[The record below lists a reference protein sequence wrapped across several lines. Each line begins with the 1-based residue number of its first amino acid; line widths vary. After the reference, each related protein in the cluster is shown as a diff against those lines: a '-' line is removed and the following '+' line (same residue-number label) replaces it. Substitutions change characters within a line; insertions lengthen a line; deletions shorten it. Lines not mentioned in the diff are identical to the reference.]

1 MKLMA
6 SFFSYQP
13 TARFHFIHLL
23 IVPLFAILIAYFGY
37 DRIWRPTEEQS
48 PSSPELAVSQHMITD
63 TGTTWAVLI
72 VGSKGYSNYR
82 HQADVCHAYQ
92 LLKTGLKEENI
103 IVFMYD
109 DIAHH
114 PNNPRP
120 DTLINHPRGRDDYNG
135 IHVTPS
141 NVYVVLL
148 GDKSLV
154 KGGSGKVVDSKPE
167 DRILFFFRSW
177 SYSSLACHSGSI
189 FERLLPDD
197 MNIYV
202 MTTSNPVESSY
213 AAYCN
218 LPLGYDVCLGDR
230 FSVAWMED
238 SETHDRRS
246 RSIEEQYNEIKGGLF
261 TRIGEKENLWLLL
274 GFSCNGIWF
283 NTLEKRKYEE
293 LKSSVVAIAGFPGLG
308 LLLIGVSLTV

>member
-1 MKLMA
+1 MAVSKLDKKIVKKRVNKFKRPH
-6 SFFSYQP
+6 SDWKICIKP

-37 DRIWRPTEEQS
+37 DRIWRPTEEPS
-48 PSSPELAVSQHMITD
+48 PSSPELAVSQQVITD

-72 VGSKGYSNYR
+72 AGSKGYSNYR
-82 HQADVCHAYQ
+82 HQ
-92 LLKTGLKEENI
+92 
-103 IVFMYD
+103 
-109 DIAHH
+109 
-114 PNNPRP
+114 
-120 DTLINHPRGRDDYNG
+120 DYNG

-141 NVYVVLL
+141 NVYAVLL

-154 KGGSGKVVDSKPE
+154 IGGNGKVVDSKPE

-177 SYSSLACHSGSI
+177 SYSSLA
-189 FERLLPDD
+189 
-197 MNIYV
+197 
-202 MTTSNPVESSY
+202 SNLVESSY

-246 RSIEEQYNEIKGGLF
+246 RSIEEQYNEVKRRTYGYFWGSRVMEYGSKHLK
-261 TRIGEKENLWLLL
+261 KESVSLYQ
-274 GFSCNGIWF
+274 GFSPRPLNLSHAT
-283 NTLEKRKYEE
+283 NVLM
-293 LKSSVVAIAGFPGLG
+293 VAIAGFPGLG

>member
-13 TARFHFIHLL
+13 TARFRFIHLL

-37 DRIWRPTEEQS
+37 DRIWRPTEEPS
-48 PSSPELAVSQHMITD
+48 PSSPELAVSQQVITD

-72 VGSKGYSNYR
+72 AGSKGYSNYR
-82 HQADVCHAYQ
+82 HQ
-92 LLKTGLKEENI
+92 
-103 IVFMYD
+103 
-109 DIAHH
+109 
-114 PNNPRP
+114 
-120 DTLINHPRGRDDYNG
+120 DYNG

-141 NVYVVLL
+141 NVYAVLL

-167 DRILFFFRSW
+167 DRIFIFFSGHGAPGSLEMPKAGKIFSPGLLNVLRKKQLHG
-177 SYSSLACHSGSI
+177 SYKSMLIYVEACHSGSI
-189 FERLLPDD
+189 FERLLLDD

-202 MTTSNPVESSY
+202 MKASNPVESSY

-238 SETHDRRS
+238 
-246 RSIEEQYNEIKGGLF
+246 K
-261 TRIGEKENLWLLL
+261 
-274 GFSCNGIWF
+274 
-283 NTLEKRKYEE
+283 
-293 LKSSVVAIAGFPGLG
+293 
-308 LLLIGVSLTV
+308 

>member
-6 SFFSYQP
+6 SFFSYQL

-37 DRIWRPTEEQS
+37 DRIWRPTKEPS
-48 PSSPELAVSQHMITD
+48 PSSPELAVSQQVITD

-72 VGSKGYSNYR
+72 AGLKGYSNYR
-82 HQADVCHAYQ
+82 HQVDVCHAYQ
-92 LLKTGLKEENI
+92 LLKTGGLKEENI

-120 DTLINHPRGRDDYNG
+120 GTLINHPQGRDA
-135 IHVTPS
+135 
-141 NVYVVLL
+141 VLL

-167 DRILFFFRSW
+167 DLIFIFFSGHEAPGSLEMPNAGRIFSPGLLNVLRKKHLHG
-177 SYSSLACHSGSI
+177 SYKSMLIYVEACHSGSI

-202 MTTSNPVESSY
+202 MTASNPVESSY
-213 AAYCN
+213 AGYCN

-238 SETHDRRS
+238 R
-246 RSIEEQYNEIKGGLF
+246 
-261 TRIGEKENLWLLL
+261 
-274 GFSCNGIWF
+274 
-283 NTLEKRKYEE
+283 YEE
-293 LKSSVVAIAGFPGLG
+293 LK
-308 LLLIGVSLTV
+308 

>member
-1 MKLMA
+1 MKLMP

-37 DRIWRPTEEQS
+37 DPIWRPTEEPS
-48 PSSPELAVSQHMITD
+48 PSSLELVVSQHVITD
-63 TGTTWAVLI
+63 TSTTWAVLI
-72 VGSKGYSNYR
+72 AGSKGYSNYR
-82 HQADVCHAYQ
+82 YQADVCHAYQ
-92 LLKTGLKEENI
+92 LLKTGGLKEENI

-120 DTLINHPRGRDDYNG
+120 GTLINHPQGRDDYNG

-141 NVYVVLL
+141 NVYAVLL

-177 SYSSLACHSGSI
+177 SYSSLA
-189 FERLLPDD
+189 
-197 MNIYV
+197 
-202 MTTSNPVESSY
+202 SNPVESSY
-213 AAYCN
+213 EAYCN

-283 NTLEKRKYEE
+283 KTLEKRKYEE
-293 LKSSVVAIAGFPGLG
+293 LKSSVVAIDGFPGLG